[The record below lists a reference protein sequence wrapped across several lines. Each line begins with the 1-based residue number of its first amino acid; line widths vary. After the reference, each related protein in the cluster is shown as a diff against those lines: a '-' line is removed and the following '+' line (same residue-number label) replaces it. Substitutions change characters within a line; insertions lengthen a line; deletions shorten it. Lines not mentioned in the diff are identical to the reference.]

1 MIQTNRKHRPTLSKL
16 SLAIGLGA
24 ATAALFLFGA
34 APAAGQSAPLT
45 PGASAT
51 SASAQS
57 APTTQRANRLTAE
70 GVDAD
75 GRVRLMVNKTAVV
88 TTNQPFKQVSI
99 GNPEVADVT
108 VMGPNNVLIT
118 AKRQGST
125 QLIVWDDN
133 NKSQVA
139 DVLVGMDLDG
149 LQADLNGVFPG
160 GKVQA
165 TSMNGAIALRGQ
177 VPDLKTAESMVAM
190 AQPYSPRVLNMLE
203 VAGGQQVML
212 QVRFAE
218 VSRRATNAL
227 GVNFAAAD
235 GVFGIGNNIGQLA
248 PSGFDPDVSGLVGP
262 IQSNTGAGVTLFGA
276 GQAGNTAFRYFV
288 NALRQNNLLRVL
300 AEPNLVAMSGQ
311 EASFLA
317 GGEFPIPV
325 PQTGVG
331 GGSTITIE
339 YREFGVRL
347 NMVPL
352 VLGNG
357 RIRLKLNPEV
367 SDLDFSSPLTIQ
379 GSRIPIVNK
388 RTVSTTIELADGQ
401 SFAIAGLLDH
411 AVAATKD
418 VTPGLGDIPVLGALF
433 RSVRYE
439 RRETELVV
447 LVTPKLVEAMDPSQ
461 VPPLPGESWRHPD
474 ELELYFNQDIGGE
487 TPAKPGEPTEM
498 APPAA
503 GNDATTKKTEARVD
517 AGAGSNPTAATS
529 SPKRFRGTYGFTPPA
544 AETSAPVATSST
556 GGAE

>member
-1 MIQTNRKHRPTLSKL
+1 
-16 SLAIGLGA
+16 
-24 ATAALFLFGA
+24 
-34 APAAGQSAPLT
+34 
-45 PGASAT
+45 
-51 SASAQS
+51 
-57 APTTQRANRLTAE
+57 
-70 GVDAD
+70 
-75 GRVRLMVNKTAVV
+75 
-88 TTNQPFKQVSI
+88 
-99 GNPEVADVT
+99 
-108 VMGPNNVLIT
+108 MGPNNVLLT
-118 AKRQGST
+118 AKKQGST

-133 NKSQVA
+133 NQSYVA
-139 DVLVGMDLDG
+139 DVIVGMDLDA
-149 LQADLNGVFPG
+149 LQSDLKMAFPTAN
-160 GKVQA
+160 VQA
-165 TSMNGAIALRGQ
+165 SSMNGAIALRGQ
-177 VPDLKTAESMVAM
+177 VPDLKSAEQIAQM

-218 VSRRATNAL
+218 VSRRATNQL
-227 GVNFAAAD
+227 GVNFAMSD
-235 GVFGIGNNIGQLA
+235 GIFSFGSNVGQNA
-248 PSGFDPDVSGLVGP
+248 PSGFDVDGVGNMGAL
-262 IQSNTGAGVTLFGA
+262 QSNSGTGVTLFGSGMA
-276 GQAGNTAFRYFV
+276 GQTAFRYFV
-288 NALRQNNLLRVL
+288 QALRQNNLLRVL

-447 LVTPKLVEAMDPSQ
+447 LVTPKLVEAMDPNQ
-461 VPPLPGESWRHPD
+461 VPALPGESWRHPN

-487 TPAKPGEPTEM
+487 EPGKPGVEGDMTPPTPGEAKSANATPATPG
-498 APPAA
+498 
-503 GNDATTKKTEARVD
+503 
-517 AGAGSNPTAATS
+517 AATAKGM
-529 SPKRFRGTYGFTPPA
+529 KRYHGSYGFTPPPAGTMPKSPSA
-544 AETSAPVATSST
+544 ASPTAVSTT